1 MNYIAKIIN
10 MNLDEAK
17 NILKE
22 NGYILDEFFPDGR
35 KGKTSSINTVSDN
48 PNKSNQSTTTST
60 GKKEK
65 NSGSFFKRLLGKK
78 TTEDSN
84 SIQPYMLPG
93 GRGERNRYPGLT
105 MAIRASID
113 LEHNGSITKEQALMY
128 MTKLLPMIKE
138 NPDMNFDLIIK
149 KIIMSIN

>member
-1 MNYIAKIIN
+1 MKFS
-10 MNLDEAK
+10 EAK
-17 NILKE
+17 KILEK
-22 NGYILDEFFPDGR
+22 NGYVLNEFFPDGR
-35 KGKTSSINTVSDN
+35 KDKTSSINTVSDN
-48 PNKSNQSTTTST
+48 SNKSNQSTVTST

-84 SIQPYMLPG
+84 IIQPYMLPG

-113 LEHNGSITKEQALMY
+113 LEHDGSITKEQALMY

>member
-1 MNYIAKIIN
+1 MK
-10 MNLDEAK
+10 LDEAK

-22 NGYILDEFFPDGR
+22 NGYILDEFFPF
-35 KGKTSSINTVSDN
+35 KGK
-48 PNKSNQSTTTST
+48 
-60 GKKEK
+60 KKEEIDPA
-65 NSGSFFKRLLGKK
+65 LY
-78 TTEDSN
+78 T
-84 SIQPYMLPG
+84 LPG
-93 GRGERNRYPGLT
+93 GQRKKDGSYHYPGLT
-105 MAIRASID
+105 IAIRASID

>member
-1 MNYIAKIIN
+1 MKFS
-10 MNLDEAK
+10 EAK
-17 NILKE
+17 KILEK
-22 NGYILDEFFPDGR
+22 NGYVLNEFFPDGR
-35 KGKTSSINTVSDN
+35 KDKTSSINTVSDN

-84 SIQPYMLPG
+84 IIQPYMLPC

-113 LEHNGSITKEQALMY
+113 LEHDGSITKEQALMY

>member
-48 PNKSNQSTTTST
+48 PNKSNQSTTTSSD
-60 GKKEK
+60 KKEK
-65 NSGSFFKRLLGKK
+65 NSGSFFKRLFGKK

-113 LEHNGSITKEQALMY
+113 LDHNGSITKEQALMY

-138 NPDMNFDLIIK
+138 NPDMNFHLIIK

>member
-1 MNYIAKIIN
+1 MKFS
-10 MNLDEAK
+10 EAK
-17 NILKE
+17 KILEK
-22 NGYILDEFFPDGR
+22 NGYVLNEFFPDGR
-35 KGKTSSINTVSDN
+35 KDKTSSINTVSDN

-84 SIQPYMLPG
+84 IIQPYMLPG

-113 LEHNGSITKEQALMY
+113 LEHDGSITKEQALMY